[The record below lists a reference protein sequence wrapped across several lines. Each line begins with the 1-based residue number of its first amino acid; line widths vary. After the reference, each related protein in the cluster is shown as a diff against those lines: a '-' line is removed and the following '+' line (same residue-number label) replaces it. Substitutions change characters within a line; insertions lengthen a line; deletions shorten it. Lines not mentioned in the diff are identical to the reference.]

1 MTAAPLGLCCQ
12 VQMHRH
18 ADALPMPNTARPHA
32 RFHIHIRPTR
42 GWTALDPRTIWANR
56 ELLYFLIWR
65 DLKVRYAQTALG
77 AAWAVLQPLS
87 MMLLFT
93 LLFSRLSGLRSS
105 QTPYPLF
112 AYAALLPW
120 TFFSNA
126 TTHGAHSLVGSA
138 HILTKAYFPRVL
150 IPLAAVLS
158 CLVDLLLGLT
168 MLVPLMVFYRTMPG
182 WHLLWLPVAIALTT
196 VVALGAGIWIAAVN
210 VKYRDV
216 RFALPFAIQLW
227 LFASPVFYSIDQLPP
242 GWQWLAA
249 LNPVAA
255 PIEAFRASLLGLP
268 LDPRLLLMSGG
279 AMLLLLVA
287 AAVTFRRVEHS
298 FADIV

>member
-1 MTAAPLGLCCQ
+1 
-12 VQMHRH
+12 MHIR
-18 ADALPMPNTARPHA
+18 
-32 RFHIHIRPTR
+32 IRPTR
-42 GWTALDPRTIWANR
+42 GWTALDPRTLWANR

-65 DLKVRYAQTALG
+65 DLKIRYAQTALG

-93 LLFSRLSGLRSS
+93 VLFSRIPGLRSS
-105 QTPYPLF
+105 QAPYPLF
-112 AYAALLPW
+112 AYTALLPW

-126 TTHGAHSLVGSA
+126 TTYGAHSLVGSA
-138 HILTKAYFPRVL
+138 HILTKVYFPRVL

-168 MLVPLMVFYRTMPG
+168 MLVPLMAVYHAAPG

-196 VVALGAGIWIAAVN
+196 VVALGAGIGLAAVN
-210 VKYRDV
+210 VRYRDV
-216 RFALPFAIQLW
+216 RFALPFVIQLW

-242 GWQWLAA
+242 RWQWVAA

-255 PIEAFRASLLGLP
+255 PIAAFRASLLGLAI
-268 LDPRLLLMSGG
+268 DPRLLLMSGG
-279 AMLLLLVA
+279 ATLLLVAA
-287 AAVTFRRVEHS
+287 AAVTFRRVERS

>member
-1 MTAAPLGLCCQ
+1 M
-12 VQMHRH
+12 
-18 ADALPMPNTARPHA
+18 
-32 RFHIHIRPTR
+32 HIRIRPSH
-42 GWTALDPRTIWANR
+42 GWTALDPRTIWAHR

-93 LLFSRLSGLRSS
+93 VLFSRLSGLRSS
-105 QTPYPLF
+105 SQVPYPLF

-138 HILTKAYFPRVL
+138 HILTKVYFPRVL

-158 CLVDLLLGLT
+158 CLVDLVLGLT
-168 MLVPLMVFYRTMPG
+168 MLVPLMAFYRVAPG
-182 WHLLWLPVAIALTT
+182 WHVLWLPVAIALTT
-196 VVALGAGIWIAAVN
+196 IVALGAGIWMAAVN

-227 LFASPVFYSIDQLPP
+227 LFASPVFYSTDQLP
-242 GWQWLAA
+242 GRWQWVAA
-249 LNPVAA
+249 VNPVAA
-255 PIEAFRASLLGLP
+255 PIDAFRASLLGLP
-268 LDPRLLLMSGG
+268 IDVRLLSTSG
-279 AMLLLLVA
+279 AATVLLFAV
-287 AAVTFRRVEHS
+287 AAVTFRRVERS

>member
-1 MTAAPLGLCCQ
+1 M
-12 VQMHRH
+12 
-18 ADALPMPNTARPHA
+18 
-32 RFHIHIRPTR
+32 HIRIRPGR
-42 GWTALDPRTIWANR
+42 GWTALDPRVLWAHR

-93 LLFSRLSGLRSS
+93 VLFSRLSNRPPSGA
-105 QTPYPLF
+105 PYPLF

-120 TFFSNA
+120 TFVSNA
-126 TTHGAHSLVGSA
+126 TSHGAYSLVGSA
-138 HILTKAYFPRVL
+138 HMLTKVYFPRVL
-150 IPLAAVLS
+150 IPIAAVLS

-168 MLVPLMVFYRTMPG
+168 MLAPLMAFYRTAPG
-182 WHLLWLPVAIALTT
+182 WHLLWLPLAIALST

-216 RFALPFAIQLW
+216 RFALPFVIQVW
-227 LFASPVFYSIDQLPP
+227 LFASPVFYAADQLPAR
-242 GWQWLAA
+242 WRWVAA
-249 LNPVAA
+249 LNPMGA
-255 PIEAFRASLLGLP
+255 PIAAFRASLLALPIEPGL
-268 LDPRLLLMSGG
+268 LWTG
-279 AMLLLLVA
+279 AATTIVLVA
-287 AAVTFRRVEHS
+287 GAAVTFRRIERS

>member
-1 MTAAPLGLCCQ
+1 MLST
-12 VQMHRH
+12 VHVR
-18 ADALPMPNTARPHA
+18 
-32 RFHIHIRPTR
+32 IRPTR
-42 GWTALDPRTIWANR
+42 GWNALDARALWANR

-93 LLFSRLSGLRSS
+93 ALFSRIPNLHSS
-105 QTPYPLF
+105 QAPYPLF
-112 AYAALLPW
+112 AYAGLIPW

-126 TTHGAHSLVGSA
+126 TTLGAHSLVGSA
-138 HILTKAYFPRVL
+138 HILTKVYFPRLL

-158 CLVDLLLGLT
+158 CLVDLLLALT
-168 MLVPLMVFYRTMPG
+168 LLLPLMVFYRVAPG
-182 WHLLWLPVAIALTT
+182 WHLLWLPAAIALTT
-196 VVALGAGIWIAAVN
+196 VVSLGAGIWIAALN

-216 RFALPFAIQLW
+216 RFALPFAIQLL
-227 LFASPVFYSIDQLPP
+227 LFASPVFYSIEQLPP
-242 GWQWLAA
+242 RWQWAIA

-255 PIEAFRASLLGLP
+255 PIAAFRTSLLGLP
-268 LDPRLLLMSGG
+268 IDLRLLLTSG
-279 AMLLLLVA
+279 AATLVLLA
-287 AAVTFRRVEHS
+287 AAALTFRRIERS

>member
-1 MTAAPLGLCCQ
+1 
-12 VQMHRH
+12 MHRSANVLPAPD
-18 ADALPMPNTARPHA
+18 ADRPPVTVHV
-32 RFHIHIRPTR
+32 RIRPTR
-42 GWTALDPRTIWANR
+42 GWTALDPRTLWANR

-93 LLFSRLSGLRSS
+93 ALFSQMSGLGSRLA
-105 QTPYPLF
+105 PYPLF
-112 AYAALLPW
+112 AYAGLLPW

-126 TTHGAHSLVGSA
+126 TTYGAHSLVGSA
-138 HILTKAYFPRVL
+138 HILTKVYFPRVL

-158 CLVDLLLGLT
+158 CLIDLLLALT
-168 MLVPLMVFYRTMPG
+168 MLAPLMAFYRAAPG

-196 VVALGAGIWIAAVN
+196 VVTLGAGVWLAAVN

-216 RFALPFAIQLW
+216 RFALPFVIQLW
-227 LFASPVFYSIDQLPP
+227 LFASPVFYSIDQLPAR
-242 GWQWLAA
+242 WQWVIA
-249 LNPVAA
+249 LNPLAA
-255 PIEAFRASLLGLP
+255 PIAAFRASLLGLP
-268 LDPRLLLMSGG
+268 IDVSSLLLSGG
-279 AMLLLLVA
+279 ATLVLLVA
-287 AAVTFRRVEHS
+287 AAFTFRRVEHS

>member
-1 MTAAPLGLCCQ
+1 MIASGVYNAPS
-12 VQMHRH
+12 V
-18 ADALPMPNTARPHA
+18 
-32 RFHIHIRPTR
+32 HIRIRPNR
-42 GWTALDPRTIWANR
+42 GWTALDPRALWDNR

-77 AAWAVLQPLS
+77 TAWAVLQPLS

-93 LLFSRLSGLRSS
+93 VLFSRIPDLQST
-105 QTPYPLF
+105 QAPYPLF

-138 HILTKAYFPRVL
+138 HILTKVYFPRLL

-158 CLVDLLLGLT
+158 CLIDLLLGLT
-168 MLVPLMVFYRTMPG
+168 MLVPLMAVYHAAPG
-182 WHLLWLPVAIALTT
+182 WHLLWLPAAIALTT
-196 VVALGAGIWIAAVN
+196 AVALGAGVGIAAIN

-216 RFALPFAIQLW
+216 RYALPFVIQIW
-227 LFASPVFYSIDQLPP
+227 LFASPVFYSIEQLPAR
-242 GWQWLAA
+242 WQWVAA

-255 PIEAFRASLLGLP
+255 PIAVFRASLLGLAI
-268 LDPRLLLMSGG
+268 DPRQLLMSGG
-279 AMLLLLVA
+279 ATLLLLTA
-287 AAVTFRRVEHS
+287 AAVTFRRVERS

>member
-1 MTAAPLGLCCQ
+1 MLSGVHT
-12 VQMHRH
+12 R
-18 ADALPMPNTARPHA
+18 
-32 RFHIHIRPTR
+32 IRPGR
-42 GWTALDPRTIWANR
+42 GWTALDPRVLWANR
-56 ELLYFLIWR
+56 ELLFFLIWR

-77 AAWAVLQPLS
+77 AVWAVLQPLS

-93 LLFSRLSGLRSS
+93 VLFSRFSSLQSG
-105 QTPYPLF
+105 QAPYPLF
-112 AYAALLPW
+112 TYAALLPW

-126 TTHGAHSLVGSA
+126 TTHAAHSLVGSA
-138 HILTKAYFPRVL
+138 HILTKVYFPRVL
-150 IPLAAVLS
+150 IPLAAILS

-168 MLVPLMVFYRTMPG
+168 MLAPLMAFYHAAPG

-216 RFALPFAIQLW
+216 RFALPFVIQLW
-227 LFASPVFYSIDQLPP
+227 LFASPVFYSTHQLPAR
-242 GWQWLAA
+242 WQWLAA

-255 PIEAFRASLLGLP
+255 PIDAFRWSLLGLP
-268 LDPRLLLMSGG
+268 IDVRLMLMSGG
-279 AMLLLLVA
+279 ATLLLLTA
-287 AAVTFRRVEHS
+287 AAVTFRRVERS

>member
-1 MTAAPLGLCCQ
+1 
-12 VQMHRH
+12 
-18 ADALPMPNTARPHA
+18 MPPPWPARWTGCSATRGVRRRDFRSVYSCHV
-32 RFHIHIRPTR
+32 HIRIRPTR
-42 GWTALDPRTIWANR
+42 GWTALDPRTLWASR

-93 LLFSRLSGLRSS
+93 VLFSRFSRFHSG
-105 QTPYPLF
+105 QAPYPLF

-138 HILTKAYFPRVL
+138 HILTKVYFPRVL
-150 IPLAAVLS
+150 IPVAAVLS
-158 CLVDLLLGLT
+158 CVVDLLLGLT
-168 MLVPLMVFYRTMPG
+168 LLVPLMAFYHARPG
-182 WHLLWLPVAIALTT
+182 WHLLWLPATIVLTMI
-196 VVALGAGIWIAAVN
+196 VALGTGTWIAAVN

-216 RFALPFAIQLW
+216 RFALPFVIQLW
-227 LFASPVFYSIDQLPP
+227 LFASPVFYSTDQLPRR
-242 GWQWLAA
+242 WQWVAA
-249 LNPVAA
+249 LNPIAA

-268 LDPRLLLMSGG
+268 IEIPLLLISGG
-279 AMLLLLVA
+279 ATLLLLAA
-287 AAVTFRRVEHS
+287 AAVTFRSVEHS
-298 FADIV
+298 FADII

>member
-1 MTAAPLGLCCQ
+1 MPRRRREHSTGCSAMPGVRSHDRCAAYTG
-12 VQMHRH
+12 
-18 ADALPMPNTARPHA
+18 ALEL
-32 RFHIHIRPTR
+32 HIRIRPTR
-42 GWTALDPRTIWANR
+42 GWTALDPRTLWSNR

-87 MMLLFT
+87 LMLLFT
-93 LLFSRLSGLRSS
+93 VLFSRFSRLTSS
-105 QTPYPLF
+105 QAPYPLF

-138 HILTKAYFPRVL
+138 HILTKVYFPRVL

-158 CLVDLLLGLT
+158 GLVDLLFGLA
-168 MLVPLMVFYRTMPG
+168 MLVPLMAFYHWPPG

-196 VVALGAGIWIAAVN
+196 VVALGAGIWMAAVN

-216 RFALPFAIQLW
+216 RFALPFVIQLW
-227 LFASPVFYSIDQLPP
+227 LFASPVFYSTDQLPAR
-242 GWQWLAA
+242 WRWVSA

-268 LDPRLLLMSGG
+268 MNPRLLLASG
-279 AMLLLLVA
+279 AATLVLLTA
-287 AAVTFRRVEHS
+287 AAWTFRRVEHS

>member
-1 MTAAPLGLCCQ
+1 VIAEPRILCS
-12 VQMHRH
+12 
-18 ADALPMPNTARPHA
+18 LPV
-32 RFHIHIRPTR
+32 HIRIRPTR
-42 GWTALDPRTIWANR
+42 GWTALDPRVLWDHR
-56 ELLYFLIWR
+56 ELLSFLIWR

-77 AAWAVLQPLS
+77 TAWAVLQPLS

-93 LLFSRLSGLRSS
+93 VLFSRFAGLRPN
-105 QTPYPLF
+105 QAPYPLF

-120 TFFSNA
+120 TFFSSA
-126 TTHGAHSLVGSA
+126 TTHAAHSLVGNA
-138 HILTKAYFPRVL
+138 HILTKVYFPRVL

-168 MLVPLMVFYRTMPG
+168 MLAPLMAFYRAAPG
-182 WHLLWLPVAIALTT
+182 WHLLWLPAAIALAT

-216 RFALPFAIQLW
+216 RFALPFVIQLW

-242 GWQWLAA
+242 RWQWVAA
-249 LNPVAA
+249 VNPVAA

-268 LDPRLLLMSGG
+268 LDARLLVLSGG
-279 AMLLLLVA
+279 ATLLLLAA
-287 AAVTFRRVEHS
+287 AAVTFRRVERS

>member
-1 MTAAPLGLCCQ
+1 
-12 VQMHRH
+12 V
-18 ADALPMPNTARPHA
+18 
-32 RFHIHIRPTR
+32 HIRIRPGR
-42 GWTALDPRTIWANR
+42 GWTALDPRALWANR

-93 LLFSRLSGLRSS
+93 LLFSRIAGLRSS
-105 QTPYPLF
+105 ETPYPLF

-126 TTHGAHSLVGSA
+126 TSHAAHSLVGSA
-138 HILTKAYFPRVL
+138 HILTKVYFPRVL

-168 MLVPLMVFYRTMPG
+168 MLAPLMAFYRTAPG
-182 WHLLWLPVAIALTT
+182 WHLLWLPAAIALAT

-216 RFALPFAIQLW
+216 RFALPFVIQLW
-227 LFASPVFYSIDQLPP
+227 LFASPVFYSTDQLPAR
-242 GWQWLAA
+242 WQWVAA

-255 PIEAFRASLLGLP
+255 PIEAFRSSLLGLP
-268 LDPRLLLMSGG
+268 IDLRLLWVG
-279 AMLLLLVA
+279 AGATLLLLTVA
-287 AAVTFRRVEHS
+287 ALTFRRVERS

>member
-1 MTAAPLGLCCQ
+1 M
-12 VQMHRH
+12 
-18 ADALPMPNTARPHA
+18 
-32 RFHIHIRPTR
+32 HIRIRATR
-42 GWTALDPRTIWANR
+42 GWTALDPRTLWSNR

-93 LLFSRLSGLRSS
+93 VLFSRLSGLTSGRVA
-105 QTPYPLF
+105 YPLF

-138 HILTKAYFPRVL
+138 HILTKVYFPRVL

-158 CLVDLLLGLT
+158 GLVDLLLGLAV
-168 MLVPLMVFYRTMPG
+168 LVPLMAFYHARPG

-196 VVALGAGIWIAAVN
+196 VVALGAGVFIAAVN

-227 LFASPVFYSIDQLPP
+227 LFASPVFYSTDQLPAQ
-242 GWQWLAA
+242 WQWVSA

-268 LDPRLLLMSGG
+268 VHPRLLMISGS
-279 AMLLLLVA
+279 ATLALLIA
-287 AAVTFRRVEHS
+287 AAFTFRRVERS

>member
-1 MTAAPLGLCCQ
+1 MFRPAN
-12 VQMHRH
+12 
-18 ADALPMPNTARPHA
+18 ALPVPSAARP
-32 RFHIHIRPTR
+32 RNLHIRIRPTS
-42 GWTALDPRTIWANR
+42 GWTALDPRTLWASR
-56 ELLYFLIWR
+56 ELLSFLIWR

-93 LLFSRLSGLRSS
+93 VLFSRFSGLASS
-105 QTPYPLF
+105 QAPYPLF
-112 AYAALLPW
+112 TYAALLPW

-138 HILTKAYFPRVL
+138 HILTKVYFPRVL

-158 CLVDLLLGLT
+158 GLVDLLFGLT
-168 MLVPLMVFYRTMPG
+168 MLVPLMVYYHTWPG
-182 WHLLWLPVAIALTT
+182 WDLLWLPVAIALTT

-216 RFALPFAIQLW
+216 RFVLPFVIQLW
-227 LFASPVFYSIDQLPP
+227 LFASPVFYSTDQLPAR
-242 GWQWLAA
+242 WQWVSA

-255 PIEAFRASLLGLP
+255 PIEVFRASLLGLP
-268 LDPRLLLMSGG
+268 VNTRLLVLSGG
-279 AMLLLLVA
+279 ATLVLLAA

>member
-1 MTAAPLGLCCQ
+1 M
-12 VQMHRH
+12 
-18 ADALPMPNTARPHA
+18 
-32 RFHIHIRPTR
+32 HIRIRPGR
-42 GWTALDPRTIWANR
+42 GWAALDPRALWTNR

-93 LLFSRLSGLRSS
+93 VLFSRVAGLRST

-120 TFFSNA
+120 TFFSTA
-126 TTHGAHSLVGSA
+126 TTHAAHSLVGSS
-138 HILTKAYFPRVL
+138 HILTKVYFPRILV
-150 IPLAAVLS
+150 PLAAVLS

-168 MLVPLMVFYRTMPG
+168 ILAPLMAFYRATPG
-182 WHLLWLPVAIALTT
+182 WHLLWLPAAMALAI
-196 VVALGAGIWIAAVN
+196 VVALGAGVWLAAVN

-216 RFALPFAIQLW
+216 RFALPFAMQLW
-227 LFASPVFYSIDQLPP
+227 LFASPVFYSIDQLPAR
-242 GWQWLAA
+242 WRWLAA
-249 LNPVAA
+249 LNPTAV
-255 PIEAFRASLLGLP
+255 PIEGFRAALLGLP
-268 LDPRLLLMSGG
+268 IHLHLVWTGG
-279 AMLLLLVA
+279 AATLLLLAVA
-287 AAVTFRRVEHS
+287 ALTFRRVERS

>member
-1 MTAAPLGLCCQ
+1 
-12 VQMHRH
+12 V
-18 ADALPMPNTARPHA
+18 
-32 RFHIHIRPTR
+32 HIRIRPTR
-42 GWTALDPRTIWANR
+42 GWTALDPRALWANR

-87 MMLLFT
+87 MMVLFT
-93 LLFSRLSGLRSS
+93 VLFSRLSNLQSS
-105 QTPYPLF
+105 QAPYPLF

-120 TFFSNA
+120 TFVSNA
-126 TTHGAHSLVGSA
+126 TTHAAHSLVGSA
-138 HILTKAYFPRVL
+138 HILTKVYFPRIL

-158 CLVDLLLGLT
+158 GLVDLLLGLT
-168 MLVPLMVFYRTMPG
+168 VLAPLMAFYHAAPG

-196 VVALGAGIWIAAVN
+196 VVALGAGVWIAAVN

-216 RFALPFAIQLW
+216 RFALPFVIQLW
-227 LFASPVFYSIDQLPP
+227 LFASPVFYSTDQLPAR
-242 GWQWLAA
+242 WRWVAA
-249 LNPVAA
+249 VNPVAA

-268 LDPRLLLMSGG
+268 IDVRLLSISVGTT
-279 AMLLLLVA
+279 LLLLAA
-287 AAVTFRRVEHS
+287 AAVTFRRVERS

>member
-1 MTAAPLGLCCQ
+1 
-12 VQMHRH
+12 MHIR
-18 ADALPMPNTARPHA
+18 
-32 RFHIHIRPTR
+32 IRPTR
-42 GWTALDPRTIWANR
+42 GWTALDPRTLWANR

-93 LLFSRLSGLRSS
+93 VLFSRFSDFRSS
-105 QTPYPLF
+105 PAPYPLF

-138 HILTKAYFPRVL
+138 HILTKVYFPRVL

-168 MLVPLMVFYRTMPG
+168 MLVPLMAFYRTAPG
-182 WHLLWLPVAIALTT
+182 WHLLWLPVTIALTM
-196 VVALGAGIWIAAVN
+196 VVALGAGIWISAVN
-210 VKYRDV
+210 VRYRDV
-216 RFALPFAIQLW
+216 RFALPFVIQLW
-227 LFASPVFYSIDQLPP
+227 LFASPVFYSTDQLPAR
-242 GWQWLAA
+242 WQWVAA

-268 LDPRLLLMSGG
+268 IDGGLLLTSGG
-279 AMLLLLVA
+279 ATLLLLA
-287 AAVTFRRVEHS
+287 AAALTFRRVEGS

>member
-1 MTAAPLGLCCQ
+1 
-12 VQMHRH
+12 V
-18 ADALPMPNTARPHA
+18 
-32 RFHIHIRPTR
+32 HIRIRPGR
-42 GWTALDPRTIWANR
+42 GWTALDPRALWVNR

-93 LLFSRLSGLRSS
+93 VLFSRVAGLRSS
-105 QTPYPLF
+105 GMPYPLF

-126 TTHGAHSLVGSA
+126 TTHAAYSLVGSA
-138 HILTKAYFPRVL
+138 PILTKVYFPRILV
-150 IPLAAVLS
+150 PLAAVLS

-168 MLVPLMVFYRTMPG
+168 VLAPLMAFYRVVPG
-182 WHLLWLPVAIALTT
+182 WHLVWLPAAIALAA

-216 RFALPFAIQLW
+216 RFALPFVIQLW
-227 LFASPVFYSIDQLPP
+227 LFASPVFYSTDQLPAK
-242 GWQWLAA
+242 WQGVAA
-249 LNPVAA
+249 LNPLAA
-255 PIEAFRASLLGLP
+255 PIEAFRASLLGLAI
-268 LDPRLLLMSGG
+268 DVRLLCVSGG
-279 AMLLLLVA
+279 ATLLLLAVA
-287 AAVTFRRVEHS
+287 AETFRRVERS